1 MFVIHPSYSSLM
13 PFPQIKSRAE
23 KAQLSPLSL
32 VEKIFDG
39 RAPDTKPAVKR
50 KLASFVSTI
59 RALRQLACEVSL
71 LFMLL
76 PHLFS
81 PQRASPSAIIQKL
94 LDLIE
99 YENHLRKTEQ
109 DWDTRWENVQELIT
123 FASDVEGE
131 VQSAA
136 QDE

>member
-1 MFVIHPSYSSLM
+1 M
-13 PFPQIKSRAE
+13 
-23 KAQLSPLSL
+23 
-32 VEKIFDG
+32 
-39 RAPDTKPAVKR
+39 
-50 KLASFVSTI
+50 
-59 RALRQLACEVSL
+59 
-71 LFMLL
+71 
-76 PHLFS
+76 
-81 PQRASPSAIIQKL
+81 QKL
-94 LDLIE
+94 LDHIE